1 MDKEEFCSA
10 YITWFPENEGKY
22 REHKKEFPHILLHVF
37 SVFAINIPMAE
48 AYTGKDHAEFEK
60 FCSFFALL
68 LSMCGKKR
76 MMKC

>member
-37 SVFAINIPMAE
+37 SVFAVNIPMAE
-48 AYTGKDHAEFEK
+48 AY
-60 FCSFFALL
+60 
-68 LSMCGKKR
+68 
-76 MMKC
+76 